1 MLKQLVKKQMAEIF
15 RSYLYD
21 AKKNKKRSKGAIILY
36 FALFA
41 LLMVGVLGGMF
52 AFVALMLCE
61 DMAAAN
67 MGWLYF
73 TLMGLIAIFMGAFGS
88 VFNTYSSLYLAK
100 DNDLLLSL
108 PIPLRVIIASRLVTV
123 YLMGLMYSAMVILPA
138 VIVYWIQVSHSAAVI
153 AGGLLLTVLISLI
166 VLLLSCLLGWVVAK
180 ISLKLK
186 HKGITTVLV
195 SLVAIGLYYFI
206 YFKAQTVIADL
217 VANAAVY
224 GAKIKG
230 AAYPLYVF
238 GRVAEGDWLAML
250 LVTAVTALLTAL
262 TWLLLSRSFLR
273 LATSGSSAAKTR
285 YREKKV
291 RVRSLSAALLGKE
304 CRRFVSSPNY
314 MLNCGFGILILI
326 AAGVMMLFKGG
337 ELSMLLTSVFNG
349 SEGIVLALTVSMAC
363 LLASMNDMAAP
374 SISLEGKNL
383 WVLRSLP
390 VPVWEALKAKLKLQL
405 LLTGIPMVFLL
416 CCALPMMGFSPLLS
430 LLAAVCCLLNVLLMA
445 LFGLFMGLKMP
456 NLNWT
461 SEITPIKQSGSVMFS
476 LLGGWVYAILPG
488 AAALLLGS
496 HLAPALVPSLFA
508 LLTAALCVLLYVWL
522 KKRGTRAFAAL

>member
-21 AKKNKKRSKGAIILY
+21 AKKNKKRSKGAVILY

-73 TLMGLIAIFMGAFGS
+73 TLMGLMAIFMGAFGS

-224 GAKIKG
+224 GAK
-230 AAYPLYVF
+230 
-238 GRVAEGDWLAML
+238 R
-250 LVTAVTALLTAL
+250 
-262 TWLLLSRSFLR
+262 SRAR
-273 LATSGSSAAKTR
+273 
-285 YREKKV
+285 
-291 RVRSLSAALLGKE
+291 
-304 CRRFVSSPNY
+304 P
-314 MLNCGFGILILI
+314 
-326 AAGVMMLFKGG
+326 
-337 ELSMLLTSVFNG
+337 
-349 SEGIVLALTVSMAC
+349 
-363 LLASMNDMAAP
+363 
-374 SISLEGKNL
+374 
-383 WVLRSLP
+383 
-390 VPVWEALKAKLKLQL
+390 
-405 LLTGIPMVFLL
+405 IPCMY
-416 CCALPMMGFSPLLS
+416 
-430 LLAAVCCLLNVLLMA
+430 LAA
-445 LFGLFMGLKMP
+445 
-456 NLNWT
+456 
-461 SEITPIKQSGSVMFS
+461 
-476 LLGGWVYAILPG
+476 
-488 AAALLLGS
+488 
-496 HLAPALVPSLFA
+496 
-508 LLTAALCVLLYVWL
+508 
-522 KKRGTRAFAAL
+522 